1 MDKKQREERR
11 RQEDIALQRGL
22 LWVVGAVV
30 LEALLVLV
38 NRFYINYSLS
48 DAGIQL
54 CITLHEVLR
63 VLRIAAP
70 VAAVLSLAW
79 AVWQFRQKKKY
90 ALPLILAIALAAAA
104 ICVHV
109 IIKYQAAGVSMLYWL
124 VVAWAVLALV
134 FYIYQREFF
143 LAAAACGMSVLGL
156 WFVRYGLS
164 GQKEAIALLVPI
176 GIGMLLSIA
185 IFAKI
190 FSEVLF
196 PRFPLQTNLFFIGLI
211 LGGLPVIYGKV
222 KGNTIKIPQIL
233 AFVLFFV
240 MVVGFALVGEGGDA
254 SADISFSVVNVIKL
268 FGVGIIAA
276 ATMVIPGVS
285 GSMIMMILGYYNTI
299 IDTINDFINAL
310 KNFDITAMLE
320 TFVVLVPFGV
330 GVVVGVVAVAK
341 LIEFMLK
348 KYPLVTYWAIIGLI
362 VASPFAILIMMQVGA
377 IGIVEILTG
386 VVLLAVG
393 FLISLKLGA

>member
-1 MDKKQREERR
+1 M
-11 RQEDIALQRGL
+11 
-22 LWVVGAVV
+22 
-30 LEALLVLV
+30 
-38 NRFYINYSLS
+38 
-48 DAGIQL
+48 
-54 CITLHEVLR
+54 
-63 VLRIAAP
+63 
-70 VAAVLSLAW
+70 
-79 AVWQFRQKKKY
+79 
-90 ALPLILAIALAAAA
+90 
-104 ICVHV
+104 
-109 IIKYQAAGVSMLYWL
+109 
-124 VVAWAVLALV
+124 
-134 FYIYQREFF
+134 
-143 LAAAACGMSVLGL
+143 
-156 WFVRYGLS
+156 
-164 GQKEAIALLVPI
+164 
-176 GIGMLLSIA
+176 
-185 IFAKI
+185 
-190 FSEVLF
+190 
-196 PRFPLQTNLFFIGLI
+196 
-211 LGGLPVIYGKV
+211 
-222 KGNTIKIPQIL
+222 
-233 AFVLFFV
+233 
-240 MVVGFALVGEGGDA
+240 
-254 SADISFSVVNVIKL
+254 VNVIKL

>member
-1 MDKKQREERR
+1 MVKEFIVNVLRGMVIG
-11 RQEDIALQRGL
+11 IANVIPGVSGGTMMVSMGIYDRLI
-22 LWVVGAVV
+22 
-30 LEALLVLV
+30 LVLTH
-38 NRFYINYSLS
+38 F
-48 DAGIQL
+48 
-54 CITLHEVLR
+54 
-63 VLRIAAP
+63 
-70 VAAVLSLAW
+70 
-79 AVWQFRQKKKY
+79 
-90 ALPLILAIALAAAA
+90 
-104 ICVHV
+104 
-109 IIKYQAAGVSMLYWL
+109 IKRM
-124 VVAWAVLALV
+124 
-134 FYIYQREFF
+134 
-143 LAAAACGMSVLGL
+143 
-156 WFVRYGLS
+156 
-164 GQKEAIALLVPI
+164 KEAVALLVPI

-185 IFAKI
+185 VFAKI
-190 FSEVLF
+190 FSEILF

-222 KGNTIKIPQIL
+222 KGKSIKVPQIL

-254 SADISFSVVNVIKL
+254 SVDISFSVVNVIKL

-310 KNFDITAMLE
+310 KDFDIAAMLQ
-320 TFVVLVPFGV
+320 TFVVLVPFGI

-348 KYPLVTYWAIIGLI
+348 KFPEVTYWAIIGLI

-393 FLISLKLGA
+393 FVISLKLGA

>member
-1 MDKKQREERR
+1 M
-11 RQEDIALQRGL
+11 
-22 LWVVGAVV
+22 
-30 LEALLVLV
+30 
-38 NRFYINYSLS
+38 
-48 DAGIQL
+48 
-54 CITLHEVLR
+54 
-63 VLRIAAP
+63 
-70 VAAVLSLAW
+70 
-79 AVWQFRQKKKY
+79 
-90 ALPLILAIALAAAA
+90 
-104 ICVHV
+104 
-109 IIKYQAAGVSMLYWL
+109 
-124 VVAWAVLALV
+124 
-134 FYIYQREFF
+134 
-143 LAAAACGMSVLGL
+143 
-156 WFVRYGLS
+156 
-164 GQKEAIALLVPI
+164 
-176 GIGMLLSIA
+176 
-185 IFAKI
+185 
-190 FSEVLF
+190 
-196 PRFPLQTNLFFIGLI
+196 QTNLFFIGLI

-222 KGNTIKIPQIL
+222 KGKSIKVPQIL

-310 KNFDITAMLE
+310 KDFDIAAMLQ
-320 TFVVLVPFGV
+320 TFVVLVPFGI

-348 KYPLVTYWAIIGLI
+348 KFPEVTYWAIIGLI

-393 FLISLKLGA
+393 FVISLKLGA

>member
-1 MDKKQREERR
+1 MVKEFIVNVLRGMVIGIANVIPGVSGGTMMVSMGIYDKL
-11 RQEDIALQRGL
+11 I
-22 LWVVGAVV
+22 
-30 LEALLVLV
+30 LVLTH
-38 NRFYINYSLS
+38 F
-48 DAGIQL
+48 
-54 CITLHEVLR
+54 
-63 VLRIAAP
+63 
-70 VAAVLSLAW
+70 
-79 AVWQFRQKKKY
+79 
-90 ALPLILAIALAAAA
+90 
-104 ICVHV
+104 
-109 IIKYQAAGVSMLYWL
+109 IKRM
-124 VVAWAVLALV
+124 
-134 FYIYQREFF
+134 
-143 LAAAACGMSVLGL
+143 
-156 WFVRYGLS
+156 
-164 GQKEAIALLVPI
+164 KEAVALLVPI

-185 IFAKI
+185 VFAKI
-190 FSEVLF
+190 FSEILF

-222 KGNTIKIPQIL
+222 KGKSIKVPQIL

-240 MVVGFALVGEGGDA
+240 TVVGFALVGEGGDA

-310 KNFDITAMLE
+310 KDFDIAAMLQ
-320 TFVVLVPFGV
+320 TFVVLVPFGI

-348 KYPLVTYWAIIGLI
+348 KFPEVTYWAIIGLI

-393 FLISLKLGA
+393 FVISLKLGA

>member
-1 MDKKQREERR
+1 M
-11 RQEDIALQRGL
+11 
-22 LWVVGAVV
+22 
-30 LEALLVLV
+30 
-38 NRFYINYSLS
+38 
-48 DAGIQL
+48 
-54 CITLHEVLR
+54 
-63 VLRIAAP
+63 
-70 VAAVLSLAW
+70 
-79 AVWQFRQKKKY
+79 
-90 ALPLILAIALAAAA
+90 
-104 ICVHV
+104 
-109 IIKYQAAGVSMLYWL
+109 
-124 VVAWAVLALV
+124 
-134 FYIYQREFF
+134 
-143 LAAAACGMSVLGL
+143 
-156 WFVRYGLS
+156 
-164 GQKEAIALLVPI
+164 
-176 GIGMLLSIA
+176 
-185 IFAKI
+185 
-190 FSEVLF
+190 
-196 PRFPLQTNLFFIGLI
+196 I

-222 KGNTIKIPQIL
+222 KGNSIKIPQIL

-240 MVVGFALVGEGGDA
+240 MVVGFALVGEGGDV